1 LLVWVSEISVTM
13 TGLIEVSIGSPVMGH
28 SALLNPAGATG
39 NELSLVQ
46 ATNDS
51 NIQIKTL
58 ILILSTPY

>member
-1 LLVWVSEISVTM
+1 M

-28 SALLNPAGATG
+28 IALLKPAGATG

-51 NIQIKTL
+51 NIQTKTL